1 MFIVLLKF
9 AANRSRAGEFLDGH
23 KKWLQRGFADGIF
36 VLAGSLLPG
45 VGGGILAQ
53 GLSRAEL
60 ETRVARDPFVAQ
72 GVVDAEILELAP
84 SKTDTRLDF
93 LRGAA

>member
-1 MFIVLLKF
+1 MFIVLLRF
-9 AANRSRAGEFLDGH
+9 AAGRSRAGEFMDGH
-23 KKWLQRGFADGIF
+23 REWLQRGFADGVF

-45 VGGGILAQ
+45 IGGGILAQ
-53 GLSRAEL
+53 GLSRAEI
-60 ETRVARDPFVAQ
+60 EVRVSEDPFVAQ
-72 GVVDAEILELAP
+72 GVVSAEILELAP